1 MLEPGAAAFYGVR
14 PSWARLWQ
22 QAIAEGRDWYYI
34 DNAFFDLDREQ
45 RFRVAKNCVQLSSFR
60 RRDYPPFRGTI
71 APWRQDGEHI
81 VVCAQSDEF
90 MRTVIGY
97 QEHWADTV
105 CRTLRRYTTRPIV
118 RTSKGSKASLARAL
132 LNAWALVAYSSAAA
146 NEALIAGVPVFALG
160 VCAAS
165 QMALTDL
172 SRIESPWLPD
182 GRAQWAAAVAA
193 HQWTLAELAQGH
205 AWRAVN

>member
-1 MLEPGAAAFYGVR
+1 MASTDDLSLAPGACCFYGVR

-22 QAIAEGRDWYYI
+22 QALAEGRDWYYV
-34 DNAFFDLDREQ
+34 DNAFFDVDREQ
-45 RFRVAKNCVQLSSFR
+45 RFRVAKNCVQMSTFPA
-60 RRDYPPFRGTI
+60 RDYPPFRGTI

-118 RTSKGSKASLARAL
+118 RTSKGSKASLARAMH
-132 LNAWALVAYSSAAA
+132 AP
-146 NEALIAGVPVFALG
+146 VPVP
-160 VCAAS
+160 S
-165 QMALTDL
+165 MSTDTPPPL
-172 SRIESPWLPD
+172 RPTVHAHP
-182 GRAQWAAAVAA
+182 VATA
-193 HQWTLAELAQGH
+193 IRSSIDQ
-205 AWRAVN
+205 